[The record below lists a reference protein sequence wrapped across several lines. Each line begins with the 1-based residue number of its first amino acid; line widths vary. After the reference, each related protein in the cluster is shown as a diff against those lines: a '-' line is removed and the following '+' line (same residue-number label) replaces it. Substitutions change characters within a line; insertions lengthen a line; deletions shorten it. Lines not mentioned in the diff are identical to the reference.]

1 MTALHFKEALLPAG
15 WAREVRLIVREGRIA
30 SVEAEVAPQAGGERH
45 AIGVPGLPNLHSHAF
60 QRAMAGLTETR
71 GPSADSFWTWRERM
85 YDFALRMTPDDV
97 AAVAALLYVEMLEEG
112 FTRVGEFHYLHHDR

>member
-1 MTALHFKEALLPAG
+1 MTALHFREALLPEG
-15 WAREVRLIVREGRIA
+15 WARDVRLVTRAGRIA
-30 SVEAEVAPQAGGERH
+30 SVEPGVPPRDGDERH
-45 AIGVPGLPNLHSHAF
+45 GTAVPGLPNLHSHAF

-97 AAVAALLYVEMLEEG
+97 AAVASHALRGDAGGGVYPRR
-112 FTRVGEFHYLHHDR
+112 RVPLPAP